1 MGRPAAG
8 GALIH
13 AATALLPPQRHDSL
27 WPAAVRPLPAP
38 SASMTVDDVHALPV
52 GHQLNQYRIEA
63 VIGRGGFGITYQAQD
78 TTLRKQVAV
87 KEYLPV
93 EFAVRATDASV
104 QARARRLEQDY
115 RWGLERF
122 LDEARTLAHF
132 RHPNLV
138 PVLLFFEANGTA
150 YMVMEFERGRS
161 LADVIADSPSRRALI
176 PRLPAL
182 LDGLL
187 SALVDVHAA
196 GFLHRD
202 IKPANIILRP
212 DGTAVLVDFGS
223 ARHAIGQRSRTLTS
237 IVTPRYAPIEQ
248 YALEG
253 KQGPWSDLYGVAA
266 VLYHLITSEAPPE
279 AVNRVRDD
287 PYRPLAGRTDV
298 ALSRT
303 LLAAI
308 DAALAPY
315 PEQRPQS
322 VAAFRA
328 MAGLG
333 APSAVPVPGPPDEN
347 APTRVLGEPAPAAAA
362 AAAEPESPARDVAF
376 RALRPEDR
384 IMLRTSPRPAGM
396 RWTGLAL
403 LLVAGFGAGAYYWN
417 FGLPWRKPPE
427 VVVATPPPTP
437 TPTPNPT
444 PPTPNPAPPVANPT
458 PPTPTPPTPTPPK
471 DRKAEQEAAAK
482 AALEKK
488 RQQAINEASQTA
500 LIARGQA
507 DRAAAAAE
515 RARQRAGAARLR
527 AAEAAKPDLEGAE
540 RVPYG
545 DGSVYV
551 GQLVDGRRN
560 GLGVVELPSGERQAG
575 EWKDDRLNGLA
586 VLSLPDGR
594 RYEGEWKMQ
603 VRDGYGILQLGEG
616 DQVAGE
622 QGPNAVN
629 GYAVWRSRDGT
640 ERFGQWRDGKLEGPG
655 VEIVGGAKYE
665 GEFRSGVQHGKGM
678 LVQSDGA
685 RYHGL
690 FADGKREGYGV
701 ETRADGSRSGQ
712 WSAGVLSRPE
722 Q

>member
-1 MGRPAAG
+1 
-8 GALIH
+8 
-13 AATALLPPQRHDSL
+13 
-27 WPAAVRPLPAP
+27 
-38 SASMTVDDVHALPV
+38 MTVDDVHALPV

-78 TTLRKQVAV
+78 TTLRKLVAV

-150 YMVMEFERGRS
+150 YMVMEFERGSS
-161 LADVIADSPSRRALI
+161 LADVIADSASRRALI

-253 KQGPWSDLYGVAA
+253 KQGPWSDLYGLAA
-266 VLYHLITSEAPPE
+266 VLYHVITSEAPPE

-287 PYRPLAGRTDV
+287 PYTPLVGRGDVGLPRP
-298 ALSRT
+298 

-333 APSAVPVPGPPDEN
+333 GPSAAPIAGTLDEN
-347 APTRVLGEPAPAAAA
+347 APTRLLGESAPVAVATAAAK
-362 AAAEPESPARDVAF
+362 PDSQGRDLAF

-384 IMLRTSPRPAGM
+384 IMMRQPPRRRGM
-396 RWTGLAL
+396 RWSGPAL
-403 LLVAGFGAGAYYWN
+403 LLIAGLGAGAYYWK
-417 FGLPWRKPPE
+417 FGLPWQTKPTDIA
-427 VVVATPPPTP
+427 VVTPPASPPVTNPPSPPVTNPPTPPVTNPATPPVT
-437 TPTPNPT
+437 NPT
-444 PPTPNPAPPVANPT
+444 PPVTNPPRPPRDT
-458 PPTPTPPTPTPPK
+458 
-471 DRKAEQEAAAK
+471 KAEQEAAAK

-488 RQQAINEASQTA
+488 RQQWISEMGQPA

-527 AAEAAKPDLEGAE
+527 AAEAGKVDLQGAE
-540 RVPYG
+540 RIQYS
-545 DGSVYV
+545 DGAVYT
-551 GQLVDGRRN
+551 GQLVDGRRD

-586 VLSLPDGR
+586 VLTLPDGR

-603 VRDGYGILQLGEG
+603 VRDGLGVLYLG
-616 DQVAGE
+616 DGDSVAGE
-622 QGPNAVN
+622 QGPNSVN
-629 GYAVWRSRDGT
+629 GYAVWRDRDG
-640 ERFGQWRDGKLEGPG
+640 RDRLGQWRDGKLEGLG
-655 VEIVGGAKYE
+655 AEITAGARYD
-665 GEFRSGVQHGKGM
+665 GEFRNGVQHGKGV
-678 LVQSDGA
+678 LVQADGT

-701 ETRADGSRSGQ
+701 EARGDTVRSGQ
-712 WSAGVLSRPE
+712 WKAGTLSNPE
-722 Q
+722 

>member
-1 MGRPAAG
+1 MANMGGPATG

-13 AATALLPPQRHDSL
+13 AATALLPPQSRDSL
-27 WPAAVRPLPAP
+27 WQTAVRPSPAP
-38 SASMTVDDVHALPV
+38 CASMTVDDVHALPA

-78 TTLRKQVAV
+78 TVLRKLVAV

-93 EFAVRATDASV
+93 EFAVRASDASV
-104 QARARRLEQDY
+104 QPRARRLEQDY

-150 YMVMEFERGRS
+150 YMVMEFERGSS
-161 LADVIADSPSRRALI
+161 LADVLADSASRRALI

-287 PYRPLAGRTDV
+287 PYKPLAGRVDV
-298 ALSRT
+298 ALPRP

-328 MAGLG
+328 LAGLG
-333 APSAVPVPGPPDEN
+333 APPAAPAAGPPDEN
-347 APTRVLGEPAPAAAA
+347 APTRVLGQPAPAAAA
-362 AAAEPESPARDVAF
+362 AAAGPESPGRDVAF

-384 IMLRTSPRPAGM
+384 IMLRSPPRPAGM

-403 LLVAGFGAGAYYWN
+403 LLVAGLGAGAYYWN
-417 FGLPWRKPPE
+417 FGLPWRTKPAE
-427 VVVATPPPTP
+427 VAVVTPPPTP
-437 TPTPNPT
+437 PVVNPPT
-444 PPTPNPAPPVANPT
+444 PPVTPPVTNPPT
-458 PPTPTPPTPTPPK
+458 PPVTNPPTPPK

-488 RQQAINEASQTA
+488 RQQTINEINQAA
-500 LIARGQA
+500 MGARGQA
-507 DRAAAAAE
+507 DRAIAAAE
-515 RARQRAGAARLR
+515 RARQRAGAARIR
-527 AAEAAKPDLEGAE
+527 AAEAGKVDLQGAE
-540 RVPYG
+540 RVQYG
-545 DGSVYV
+545 DGAVYT
-551 GQLVDGRRN
+551 GQLVDGRRD

-586 VLSLPDGR
+586 VLTLPDGR

-603 VRDGYGILQLGEG
+603 VRDGYGVLHLGDG
-616 DQVAGE
+616 DFVAGE
-622 QGPNAVN
+622 QGPNGVN
-629 GYAVWRSRDGT
+629 GYAVWRDRDGR
-640 ERFGQWRDGKLEGPG
+640 ERFGQWRDGRLEGPG
-655 VEIVGGAKYE
+655 VEVAGGAKYE
-665 GEFRSGVQHGKGM
+665 GEFRGSVQHGKGV
-678 LVQSDGA
+678 LVQPDGT

-701 ETRADGSRSGQ
+701 EARGDNVRSGQ
-712 WSAGVLSRPE
+712 WKAGGLSSSE

>member
-1 MGRPAAG
+1 
-8 GALIH
+8 
-13 AATALLPPQRHDSL
+13 
-27 WPAAVRPLPAP
+27 
-38 SASMTVDDVHALPV
+38 
-52 GHQLNQYRIEA
+52 
-63 VIGRGGFGITYQAQD
+63 
-78 TTLRKQVAV
+78 
-87 KEYLPV
+87 
-93 EFAVRATDASV
+93 
-104 QARARRLEQDY
+104 
-115 RWGLERF
+115 
-122 LDEARTLAHF
+122 
-132 RHPNLV
+132 
-138 PVLLFFEANGTA
+138 LFFEANGTA

-287 PYRPLAGRTDV
+287 PYKPLAGSADV
-298 ALSRT
+298 ALPRT

-333 APSAVPVPGPPDEN
+333 APPAVPMTGPQDEN
-347 APTRVLGEPAPAAAA
+347 APTRVLGEPVSAPVA
-362 AAAEPESPARDVAF
+362 AAAEAEAPGRDVAF

-384 IMLRTSPRPAGM
+384 IMMRSPPRPAGM
-396 RWTGLAL
+396 RWTGLGL
-403 LLVAGFGAGAYYWN
+403 LLVAGIGAAAYYWA
-417 FGLPWRKPPE
+417 FGLPWADRRTQPPT
-427 VVVATPPPTP
+427 VATVTPPQTPPTTPPPG
-437 TPTPNPT
+437 PT
-444 PPTPNPAPPVANPT
+444 PPVSSPPSGPAVGKPPTVPPQPPVNT
-458 PPTPTPPTPTPPK
+458 PRPP
-471 DRKAEQEAAAK
+471 DRKPDQADAAAAAK

-488 RQQAINEASQTA
+488 RLQVINETSQTA
-500 LIARGQA
+500 LSARGQA

-545 DGSVYV
+545 DGSIYV

-586 VLSLPDGR
+586 VLTLPDGR

-603 VRDGYGILQLGEG
+603 VRDGYGVLHLGEG

-640 ERFGQWRDGKLEGPG
+640 ERLGQWRDGKLEGPG
-655 VEIVGGAKYE
+655 VENVDGTKYE
-665 GEFRSGVQHGKGM
+665 GEFRSGAQHGKGV
-678 LVQSDGA
+678 LVQTDGT

-712 WSAGVLSRPE
+712 WSAGVLNRPE